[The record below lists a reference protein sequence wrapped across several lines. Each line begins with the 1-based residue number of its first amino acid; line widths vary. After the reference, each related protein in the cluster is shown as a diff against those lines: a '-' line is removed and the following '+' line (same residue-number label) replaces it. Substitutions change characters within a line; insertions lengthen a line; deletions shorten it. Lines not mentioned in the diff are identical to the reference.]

1 VLDPE
6 LLAGLEEAVE
16 AAPGN
21 RPLHFH
27 LIALLLNG
35 GLADRALGHAQ
46 WVLLH
51 EPDNRDALL
60 FAAQAAEQ
68 LDDAERAG
76 RYRRVVEALDV
87 SLGGGLGGGLAGPGT
102 GGLP

>member
-1 VLDPE
+1 MLDPE

-16 AAPGN
+16 AAPEN
-21 RPLHFH
+21 RSLHLH

-46 WVLLH
+46 WLLLH

-60 FAAQAAEQ
+60 FAAHAAEA
-68 LDDAERAG
+68 LEDEERAG
-76 RYRRVVEALDV
+76 RYRRVASALSSYSD
-87 SLGGGLGGGLAGPGT
+87 
-102 GGLP
+102 

>member
-1 VLDPE
+1 MLDPE
-6 LLAGLEEAVE
+6 LLSGLEEAVE
-16 AAPGN
+16 ASPEN
-21 RPLHFH
+21 RALHFH

-60 FAAQAAEQ
+60 FAAHAAEA
-68 LDDAERAG
+68 LADAERAG
-76 RYRRVVEALDV
+76 RYRRVADALELLDH
-87 SLGGGLGGGLAGPGT
+87 
-102 GGLP
+102 